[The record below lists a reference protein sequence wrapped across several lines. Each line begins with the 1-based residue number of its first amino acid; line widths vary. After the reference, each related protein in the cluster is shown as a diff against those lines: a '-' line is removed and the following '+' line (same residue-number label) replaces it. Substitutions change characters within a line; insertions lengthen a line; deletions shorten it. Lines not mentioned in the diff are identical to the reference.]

1 MNELNINGRKLEE
14 LPNKEMIED
23 ILLELTDTENFH
35 VDFYILDPYR
45 YSSLNKSGD
54 VVVWEMECNKE
65 FVENDYDN
73 LTMMSYRAVS
83 KRYEVIQRAVG
94 IKVQSKQSIKY
105 SNIEVGKY
113 TYEKLMSYLKN
124 DIINYRIN
132 HMVYSVTNFEKCPID
147 YEIDFIISDIKML
160 K

>member
-54 VVVWEMECNKE
+54 VVVYEMECNKQ
-65 FVENDYDN
+65 FVENNYDN
-73 LTMMSYRAVS
+73 PIMMSYRAIS

-94 IKVQSKQSIKY
+94 IRVQSKQNIKY
-105 SNIEVGKY
+105 SNIEVSKY
-113 TYEKLMSYLKN
+113 VYKKLMSYLKN
-124 DIINYRIN
+124 DIINYRVN
-132 HMVYSVTNFEKCPID
+132 SVTNFEKCPIY

>member
-1 MNELNINGRKLEE
+1 MYELNINGRKLEE

-23 ILLELTDTENFH
+23 ILLELTDTGNFH
-35 VDFYILDPYR
+35 VDFHILDPYR

-54 VVVWEMECNKE
+54 VVVCEMECKE
-65 FVENDYDN
+65 FFENN
-73 LTMMSYRAVS
+73 SMMMSYKAVS

-94 IKVQSKQSIKY
+94 IKVYPKQDVKY
-105 SNIEVGKY
+105 SNVEVGKY
-113 TYEKLMSYLKN
+113 VYKKLMSYLKN

-132 HMVYSVTNFEKCPID
+132 RSYDSVTNFEKCPIE